1 MNLIPRNLPVFLCI
15 CTRWSLKI
23 FKCII
28 SDSLKTCENNPE
40 FPNTLYPDSPNV
52 DVCFILSRVCVGS
65 LLSQDFPGGASG
77 KESACN
83 TGDAGSIPGS
93 GRSPEG
99 GHGNPLQYSC
109 LENPMDRGAWWTIVH
124 GVTKSWTL
132 LKWLSMMHTLF
143 SEMFN
148 VADLIHFYFIVYFIK
163 IRTFSYSTTVW
174 WLKIRKL
181 NVDATLIICR
191 SFSRSW
197 Q

>member
-1 MNLIPRNLPVFLCI
+1 MRIIQSPQIPF
-15 CTRWSLKI
+15 TR
-23 FKCII
+23 
-28 SDSLKTCENNPE
+28 
-40 FPNTLYPDSPNV
+40 
-52 DVCFILSRVCVGS
+52 ILRMLTFALSSRVCVGS

-109 LENPMDRGAWWTIVH
+109 LENPMDRGAWWAIVH

-148 VADLIHFYFIVYFIK
+148 VADLIHFYFIVCFIK
-163 IRTFSYSTTVW
+163 IRTFSYRTTVW